1 MILYHQIRLN
11 LINFLNKITKVVR
24 NLASLLKFIGLYSLK
39 MNSEWILIK
48 LIIMNRKKCKNFW
61 IILLEIM
68 SQRDNWLSK
77 RIISGNWQMILQKKK
92 LSESISSRLK
102 VK

>member
-1 MILYHQIRLN
+1 
-11 LINFLNKITKVVR
+11 
-24 NLASLLKFIGLYSLK
+24 
-39 MNSEWILIK
+39 
-48 LIIMNRKKCKNFW
+48 MNRKKCKNFW